1 MIKHSL
7 TNCDSTMGENIRYL
21 MHKYEFDMHQWYCS
35 ITSLF
40 NKIDLYI
47 TSHTVIEDRC
57 TGIAIKELCSIR
69 DGTDHLPFASNYKT
83 VIESM
88 CKN

>member
-1 MIKHSL
+1 MYFDSL

-21 MHKYEFDMHQWYCS
+21 MYKYKFQMHQWYGS
-35 ITSLF
+35 ITPLF

-47 TSHTVIEDRC
+47 TSQTVIEDRC
-57 TGIAIKELCSIR
+57 TGIAIMELCNIR
-69 DGTDHLPFASNYKT
+69 DGLDQLPFASYYKA

-88 CKN
+88 CIN